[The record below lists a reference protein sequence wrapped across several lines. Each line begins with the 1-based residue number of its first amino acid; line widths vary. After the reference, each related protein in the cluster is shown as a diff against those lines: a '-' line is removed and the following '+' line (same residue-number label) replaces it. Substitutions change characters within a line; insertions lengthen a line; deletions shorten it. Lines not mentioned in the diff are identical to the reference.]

1 MHRHLA
7 ASLPALDAMLRASS
21 STAPLLGALQA
32 LLRAT
37 ASAAAVLFAEYAEG
51 VCRDGAKVLPMDGT
65 VHPLTAQVLSY
76 LKRLLGYDNAA
87 QVMYGHISEQDDNYI
102 GDVSAWAAAAGG
114 SGDQQ
119 HESSSGGKDGSSA
132 ARRAL
137 SAGIARLL
145 MQLQDNL
152 EAKSRAYKNE
162 AIAALFMMNN
172 VHYVQWSVE
181 SSAAL
186 GLLGVEWL
194 ERHKDMVEDWGARY
208 HDITWMPIIN
218 MLKAEPPSDVSRLKV
233 MLKETFAAFNASI
246 DRIYTHQSGWT
257 IPDHMLRAAV
267 KRVIKDDLLETYQA
281 FMRRYADVEFTS
293 NPAKYIK
300 YAVSDVASIIDDDL
314 FETKAVSMSKL
325 SLAREKLGAIG

>member
-114 SGDQQ
+114 SGEQQ
-119 HESSSGGKDGSSA
+119 RKSSSGGKDGSA
-132 ARRAL
+132 ARHAL

-233 MLKETFAAFNASI
+233 MLKEMFAAFNASI